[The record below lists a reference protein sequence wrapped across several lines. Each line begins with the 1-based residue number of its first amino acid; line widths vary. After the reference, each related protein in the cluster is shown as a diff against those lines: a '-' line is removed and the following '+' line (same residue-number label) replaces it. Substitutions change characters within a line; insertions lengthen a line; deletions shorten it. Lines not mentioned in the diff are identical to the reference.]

1 MLKNYFLVA
10 LRAFRRNK
18 TFSFINIIGLAIG
31 ISASLVIYLLV
42 QYDFNFDKFEKDGA
56 RIYRVVHHGTNDNGE
71 WKSGCLAEP
80 MGAATR
86 KEVSGLEFVAPIRTL
101 DEVRV
106 TIPSPNGNNPL
117 VLRKQKDILVA
128 DADYFNLIGYT
139 WLAGSPAAATLQP
152 YQVVLTEKNVRL
164 YYGNTKYPD
173 VIGKT
178 IVFDDTIQCTVAGV
192 VKDLPGNTD
201 FYFRTFISRATY
213 YTGRLKPESFGK
225 WHWVNSADQLFVRLL
240 PGVKP
245 AAVEAQLTKIIADAN
260 GKPDPNSH
268 FHFTEVGGLQPLSDL
283 HFDPDY
289 GLFDE
294 SREAHKPTLYYLL
307 AVAAFLLL
315 LASIN
320 FINLTTAQAS
330 QRAKEIGIRK
340 TMGSH
345 RRQLIV
351 QFLTETFVLTLMA
364 TVLSLILLPFLLKIF
379 ADFIPEDFHFNLLR
393 QPGIIGFLVLL
404 IFVVTFLSGV
414 YPALVLSGFKP
425 VLVLKNQAFANTGQ
439 TRSAW
444 LRKSLT
450 VSQFVIAQV
459 FIIGTLLV
467 SRQISYALNKDLGFK
482 RDAILYFRV
491 NDREDAGKKTVLQD
505 KLMAMPGIALVSVA
519 SDPPSSNG
527 TWTSSMTI
535 NTGKKEFHENAEVKL
550 ADSNYFRMF
559 SLRLLAGTSA
569 SQSDTTNA
577 VVINET
583 FLHILNFKDP
593 QMAIGRQITEFNGN
607 PHIVGVVADFFPR
620 SLRDQ
625 IKPLVVAN
633 GTKNAHV
640 FNIKL
645 QPHTPD
651 GSNWPAT
658 IGAIQKAFH
667 AVYPNDDFDYQFVD
681 DTIAKFYTAETNISR
696 LLAWA
701 TGLTIFISCL
711 GLLGLVIYV
720 TNQRTKE
727 IGIRKVIGASVTNL
741 IILLSRDFLKLIGLA
756 ILIAVPIC
764 WWGGH
769 KWLENFAYKTSLS
782 WWIFAAGGGTL
793 LLIALIILSI
803 RTLRAA
809 LVNPVESLRSE

>member
-18 TFSFINIIGLAIG
+18 MFSFINIVGLAIG

-56 RIYRVVHHGTNDNGE
+56 RIYRVIQHGKNDNGE
-71 WKSGCLAEP
+71 WQSGWLPEP
-80 MGAATR
+80 MGAAVR

-106 TIPSPNGNNPL
+106 TIPYPDVNNPL
-117 VLRKQKDILVA
+117 VLRKQKDLLAA
-128 DADYFNLIGYT
+128 DADYFNLIGYI
-139 WLAGSPAAATLQP
+139 WLAGSAATATQQP
-152 YQVVLTEKNVRL
+152 YQVVLTEKNARL
-164 YYGNTKYPD
+164 YYGKAKYPD
-173 VIGKT
+173 IIGKT
-178 IVFDDTIQCTVAGV
+178 IVFDDTIRCTITGIVN
-192 VKDLPGNTD
+192 DLPGNSD
-201 FYFRTFISRATY
+201 FYFGTFISRPTY
-213 YTGRLKPESFGK
+213 YTGRLKPQGFGS
-225 WHWVNSADQLFVRLL
+225 WNSTNSADLLFVRLL
-240 PGVKP
+240 AGVKP
-245 AAVEAQLTKIIADAN
+245 AAIEPQLTRVLNDGY
-260 GKPDPNSH
+260 GKPDPKSRNW
-268 FHFTEVGGLQPLSDL
+268 VAGGLEPLSDL
-283 HFDPDY
+283 HFNTNL
-289 GLFDE
+289 GVFDE
-294 SREAHKPTLYYLL
+294 GRQGNKPTLYYLL
-307 AVAAFLLL
+307 DVAAFLLL
-315 LASIN
+315 LAAIN

-345 RRQLIV
+345 RRQLIF

-364 TVLSLILLPFLLKIF
+364 TILSLILLPFLLKIF

-404 IFVVTFLSGV
+404 IFVVTILSGV

-467 SRQISYALNKDLGFK
+467 SRQITYALNKDLGFK

-491 NDREDAGKKTVLQD
+491 NDREEAEKKTVLHD
-505 KLMAMPGIALVSVA
+505 KLMAMPGIALVSIA
-519 SDPPSSNG
+519 SNPPSSNG
-527 TWTSSMTI
+527 MWTSSMTI
-535 NTGKKEFHENAEVKL
+535 NTGKKQIHENAEVKL
-550 ADSNYFRMF
+550 GDSNYFRLYG
-559 SLRLLAGTSA
+559 LRLLAGTSA
-569 SQSDTTNA
+569 PQSDTTNA
-577 VVINET
+577 VVINEN
-583 FLHILNFKDP
+583 FLHFLGYQDP
-593 QMAIGRQITEFNGN
+593 QKIIGQQITEFNGN
-607 PHIVGVVADFFPR
+607 PYIVGVVADFFPR

-625 IKPLVVAN
+625 IKPLVIAN
-633 GTKNAHV
+633 GTRDAHV

-645 QPHTPD
+645 QPPTAD

-658 IGAIQKAFH
+658 VAAIQKAFH

-741 IILLSRDFLKLIGLA
+741 IILLSRDFLKLIALA
-756 ILIAVPIC
+756 ILIAVPIS
-764 WWGGH
+764 WWGGR

-782 WWIFAAGGGTL
+782 WWIFAAGGGAL
-793 LLIALIILSI
+793 LLIALTILCI

-809 LVNPVESLRSE
+809 MVNPVESLRTE

>member
-1 MLKNYFLVA
+1 
-10 LRAFRRNK
+10 
-18 TFSFINIIGLAIG
+18 
-31 ISASLVIYLLV
+31 
-42 QYDFNFDKFEKDGA
+42 
-56 RIYRVVHHGTNDNGE
+56 
-71 WKSGCLAEP
+71 
-80 MGAATR
+80 
-86 KEVSGLEFVAPIRTL
+86 
-101 DEVRV
+101 
-106 TIPSPNGNNPL
+106 
-117 VLRKQKDILVA
+117 
-128 DADYFNLIGYT
+128 
-139 WLAGSPAAATLQP
+139 
-152 YQVVLTEKNVRL
+152 
-164 YYGNTKYPD
+164 
-173 VIGKT
+173 IGKT
-178 IVFDDTIQCTVAGV
+178 IVFDDTIRCTITGIVN
-192 VKDLPGNTD
+192 DLPGNSD
-201 FYFRTFISRATY
+201 FYFGTFISRSTY
-213 YTGRLKPESFGK
+213 YTSRLKPESFGK
-225 WHWVNSADQLFVRLL
+225 WSWTNSADQLFVRLI
-240 PGVKP
+240 PGAKP
-245 AAVEAQLTKIIADAN
+245 AGVEAQLTKILIAAN
-260 GKPDPNSH
+260 GKPDPRERS
-268 FHFTEVGGLQPLSDL
+268 TVAAGLQPLSDL
-283 HFDPDY
+283 HFDLDY
-289 GLFDE
+289 GVFDE
-294 SREAHKPTLYYLL
+294 SRQAHKPTLYYLL

-340 TMGSH
+340 TMGGH

-364 TVLSLILLPFLLKIF
+364 TILSLVLLPFLLKMF
-379 ADFIPEDFHFNLLR
+379 ADFIPADFHFNLLR
-393 QPGIIGFLVLL
+393 QPGIIGFLLIL

-425 VLVLKNQAFANTGQ
+425 VLVLKNQAFSNTGQ

-482 RDAILYFRV
+482 RDAIVYFRI
-491 NDREDAGKKTVLQD
+491 NDREVTEKKSVLLD
-505 KLMAMPGIALVSVA
+505 KLRAMPGIALVSIA
-519 SDPPSSNG
+519 SNPPSSNG

-535 NTGKKEFHENAEVKL
+535 HTGKKEIHENAEVKL
-550 ADSNYFRMF
+550 ADSNYFRLYG
-559 SLRLLAGTSA
+559 LRLLAGTSA
-569 SQSDTTNA
+569 PQSDTTNA
-577 VVINET
+577 VVINEN
-583 FLHILNFKDP
+583 FLHFLGYQDP
-593 QMAIGRQITEFNGN
+593 QKIIGQQITEFNGN

-625 IKPLVVAN
+625 IKPLVIAN
-633 GTKNAHV
+633 GTKDAHI

-645 QPHTPD
+645 QPPTAD

-658 IGAIQKAFH
+658 IAAIQKAFH
-667 AVYPNDDFDYQFVD
+667 SVYPNDDFDYQFVD

-727 IGIRKVIGASVTNL
+727 IGIRKVIGATVTNL

-756 ILIAVPIC
+756 ILIAVPIS

-769 KWLENFAYKTSLS
+769 KWLDNFAYKTSLS
-782 WWIFAAGGGTL
+782 WWIFAAGGGAL
-793 LLIALIILSI
+793 LLIALIILCI

-809 LVNPVESLRSE
+809 LANPVESLRME

>member
-18 TFSFINIIGLAIG
+18 TFSFINIVGLSIG

-42 QYDFNFDKFEKDGA
+42 QYDLNFDQFEKDGA
-56 RIYRVVHHGTNDNGE
+56 RIYRVVIHGKNDHGTWQG
-71 WKSGCLAEP
+71 GCLPEP
-80 MGAATR
+80 MGAAVK
-86 KEVSGLEFVAPIRTL
+86 KEVTGLEIVAPIRTL

-106 TIPSPNGNNPL
+106 TVPYPNANNPL
-117 VLRKQKDILVA
+117 VFRKQKDALAA
-128 DADYFNLIGYT
+128 DANYFNLVGYT
-139 WLAGSPAAATLQP
+139 WLAGSPATAAQQP
-152 YQVVLTEKNVRL
+152 YQVVLTEKNARL

-173 VIGKT
+173 IIGKR
-178 IVFDDTIQCTVAGV
+178 IIFDDTIQCTISGIVN
-192 VKDLPGNTD
+192 DLPGNTD
-201 FYFRTFISRATY
+201 FYFGTFISRPTY
-213 YTGRLKPESFGK
+213 YTGRLKPGCFGN
-225 WHWVNSADQLFVRLL
+225 WHCTNSADQLFVRLV
-240 PGVKP
+240 PGAKP
-245 AAVEAQLTKIIADAN
+245 AAVEAQLTKIIVDAN
-260 GKPDPNSH
+260 GKPDPHDRS
-268 FHFTEVGGLQPLSDL
+268 TEGGGLQPLADL
-283 HFDPDY
+283 HFDLDY
-289 GLFDE
+289 GVFDE
-294 SREAHKPTLYYLL
+294 SRQAHKPTLYYLL

-320 FINLTTAQAS
+320 FVNLTTAQAS

-345 RRQLIV
+345 RRQLIF

-393 QPGIIGFLVLL
+393 QPGIIGFLVIL
-404 IFVVTFLSGV
+404 IIVVTFLSGV
-414 YPALVLSGFKP
+414 YPALVLSGFNP
-425 VLVLKNQAFANTGQ
+425 VVVLKNQAFSNSGQ

-459 FIIGTLLV
+459 FIIGTILV

-482 RDAILYFRV
+482 RDAVLYFRT
-491 NDREDAGKKTVLQD
+491 NDREDATKKSVLLGKLG
-505 KLMAMPGIALVSVA
+505 AMPGVALVSL
-519 SDPPSSNG
+519 SSNPPSSNG
-527 TWTSSMTI
+527 TWTSTMDF
-535 NTGKKEFHENAEVKL
+535 NDGKKEIKENVEVKL
-550 ADSNYFRMF
+550 ADSNYFRLYK
-559 SLRLLAGTSA
+559 LRLLAGTSA
-569 SQSDTTNA
+569 PQSDTTNA
-577 VVINET
+577 VAINET
-583 FLHILNFKDP
+583 YLHFLGFQDP
-593 QMAIGRQITEFNGN
+593 QRAVGRVISWNGDTR
-607 PHIVGVVADFFPR
+607 IVGVVADFFPR
-620 SLRDQ
+620 SLRSP
-625 IKPLVVAN
+625 IKPLVIAN
-633 GTKNAHV
+633 GTKGANV

-645 QPHTPD
+645 QRPTAD

-658 IGAIQKAFH
+658 VAAIQKAFH
-667 AVYPNDDFDYQFVD
+667 SVYPNDDFEYQFVD

-741 IILLSRDFLKLIGLA
+741 IMLLSRDFLKLIGLA
-756 ILIAVPIC
+756 ILIAVPIS
-764 WWGGH
+764 WWGGR

-793 LLIALIILSI
+793 LLIALVILCI

-809 LVNPVESLRSE
+809 LVNPVKSLRSE

>member
-1 MLKNYFLVA
+1 MLRNYFLVA
-10 LRAFRRNK
+10 MRAFRRNK
-18 TFSFINIIGLAIG
+18 VFSFINIVGLAIG
-31 ISASLVIYLLV
+31 ISSSLVIYLLV

-56 RIYRVVHHGTNDNGE
+56 RIYRVTIHGKNDNGE
-71 WKSGCLAEP
+71 WHGGCLPEP
-80 MGAATR
+80 MGAAVKT
-86 KEVSGLEFVAPIRTL
+86 EVSGLEFVAPIRTL

-106 TIPSPNGNNPL
+106 TIPYPNSSSP
-117 VLRKQKDILVA
+117 VIFRKQKDILAA
-128 DADYFNLIGYT
+128 DANYFNLIGYT
-139 WLAGSPAAATLQP
+139 WVAGSPVSATQQP
-152 YQVVLTEKNVRL
+152 YQVVLTEKNARL
-164 YYGNTKYPD
+164 YYGNTKYAD

-178 IVFDDTIQCTVAGV
+178 IVFDDTIQCTIAGI

-201 FYFRTFISRATY
+201 FYFGTFISRSTY

-225 WHWVNSADQLFVRLL
+225 WGWTNSADQLFVRLL

-245 AAVEAQLTKIIADAN
+245 ATVEPQLTKIINDAN
-260 GKPDPNSH
+260 GKPDPKSRA
-268 FHFTEVGGLQPLSDL
+268 TVAGALQPLSDL
-283 HFDPDY
+283 HFDLDY
-289 GLFDE
+289 GVFDE
-294 SREAHKPTLYYLL
+294 SRQAHKPTLYYLL

-340 TMGSH
+340 TMGGY
-345 RRQLIV
+345 RRQLIF
-351 QFLTETFVLTLMA
+351 QFLTETFVLTGMA
-364 TVLSLILLPFLLKIF
+364 TILSLILLPFLLKIF
-379 ADFIPEDFHFNLLR
+379 ADFIPADFHFNLLR

-404 IFVVTFLSGV
+404 IFIVTILSGV

-482 RDAILYFRV
+482 RDAILFFRV
-491 NDREDAGKKTVLQD
+491 NDRENAEKKTVLFD
-505 KLMAMPGIALVSVA
+505 KLKAMPGVALVSIA
-519 SDPPSSNG
+519 SNPPSSNG
-527 TWTSSMTI
+527 MWTSSMTI
-535 NTGKKEFHENAEVKL
+535 NTANKQIHENAEVKL
-550 ADSNYFRMF
+550 GDSNYFRLY

-569 SQSDTTNA
+569 PQSDTTNA
-577 VVINET
+577 VVINEN
-583 FLHILNFKDP
+583 FLHFLGYKDP
-593 QMAIGRQITEFNGN
+593 RKIIGQQITEFNGN
-607 PHIVGVVADFFPR
+607 PYIVGVVADFFPR

-625 IKPLVVAN
+625 IKPLVIAN
-633 GTKNAHV
+633 GTKDAHV

-645 QPHTPD
+645 QPPTAD
-651 GSNWPAT
+651 GSNWPTTVA
-658 IGAIQKAFH
+658 AIQKAFH
-667 AVYPNDDFDYQFVD
+667 AVYPNDDFEYQFVD

-741 IILLSRDFLKLIGLA
+741 VVLLSSDFLKLIALA
-756 ILIAVPIC
+756 ILIAVPIS
-764 WWGGH
+764 WWGGR

-782 WWIFAAGGGTL
+782 WWIFAAGGGGL
-793 LLIALIILSI
+793 LLIALVILCI

-809 LVNPVESLRSE
+809 MVNPVESLRTE

>member
-1 MLKNYFLVA
+1 MLRNYFLVA
-10 LRAFRRNK
+10 FRAFRRNK
-18 TFSFINIIGLAIG
+18 VFSFINIAGLSIG

-42 QYDFNFDKFEKDGA
+42 QYDFSFDKFEKDSA
-56 RIYRVVHHGTNDNGE
+56 RIYRVIVHGTNQNGT
-71 WKSGCLAEP
+71 WQSGWLPEP
-80 MGAATR
+80 MGAAVK

-101 DEVRV
+101 DEVRI
-106 TIPSPNGNNPL
+106 TIPYPNANNPL
-117 VLRKQKDILVA
+117 VLRKQKDVLA
-128 DADYFNLIGYT
+128 AGADYFNLIGYT
-139 WLAGSPAAATLQP
+139 WVAGSPATATQQP
-152 YQVVLTEKNVRL
+152 YQVVLTTKNARL
-164 YYGNTKYPD
+164 YFGKTNYPD
-173 VIGKT
+173 IIGKT
-178 IVFDDTIQCTVAGV
+178 IVFDDTIRCTITGIVN
-192 VKDLPGNTD
+192 DLPGNTD
-201 FYFRTFISRATY
+201 FYFGTFISRPTY
-213 YTGRLKPESFGK
+213 YTGRLKPEAFGN
-225 WHWVNSADQLFVRLL
+225 WNSTNSADLLFVRLL

-245 AAVEAQLTKIIADAN
+245 ATIEPQLTRILHNAH
-260 GKPDPNSH
+260 GKPDPK
-268 FHFTEVGGLQPLSDL
+268 FHYTEAGGLQPLSDL
-283 HFDPDY
+283 HFNQDL
-289 GLFDE
+289 GVFDE
-294 SREAHKPTLYYLL
+294 GRQGNKPTLYYLL
-307 AVAAFLLL
+307 DVAAFLLL

-320 FINLTTAQAS
+320 FINLTTAQAT

-345 RRQLIV
+345 RRQLIF

-364 TVLSLILLPFLLKIF
+364 TILSLILLPFLLKIF
-379 ADFIPEDFHFNLLR
+379 ADFIPPDFHFNLLR
-393 QPGIIGFLVLL
+393 QPGIIGFLVIL

-425 VLVLKNQAFANTGQ
+425 VLVLKNQAFAGTGQ

-444 LRKSLT
+444 FRKSLT

-482 RDAILYFRV
+482 RDAVLYFSV
-491 NDREDAGKKTVLQD
+491 NDREKAEKKTVLLD
-505 KLMAMPGIALVSVA
+505 KLNAMPGVALVSIA
-519 SDPPSSNG
+519 SNPPSSNG

-535 NTGKKEFHENAEVKL
+535 NTGKKEIHENAEVKL
-550 ADSNYFRMF
+550 ADSNYFRLYG
-559 SLRLLAGTSA
+559 LRLLAGTSA
-569 SQSDTTNA
+569 PQADTTTA

-583 FLHILNFKDP
+583 FLHVLGYQDP
-593 QMAIGRQITEFNGN
+593 QKIIGQQITEFGGN
-607 PHIVGVVADFFPR
+607 PHIVGVVSDFFPR
-620 SLRDQ
+620 SLRDE
-625 IKPLVVAN
+625 IKPLVIAN
-633 GTKNAHV
+633 GTKDATV

-658 IGAIQKAFH
+658 IAAIQKAFH
-667 AVYPNDDFDYQFVD
+667 AVYPNDDFEFEFVD

-741 IILLSRDFLKLIGLA
+741 IFLLTRDFLKLIVLA
-756 ILIAVPIC
+756 IIIAVPIS
-764 WWGGH
+764 WWGSR
-769 KWLENFAYKTSLS
+769 KWLENFAYKTSIS
-782 WWIFAAGGGTL
+782 WWIFAAGGGAL
-793 LLIALIILSI
+793 LLIALIILCL

-809 LVNPVESLRSE
+809 MVNPVESLRTE

>member
-10 LRAFRRNK
+10 LRSFRRNK
-18 TFSFINIIGLAIG
+18 TFSFINIAGLAIG

-56 RIYRVVHHGTNDNGE
+56 RIYRVVVHGRNDNGT
-71 WKSGCLAEP
+71 WQSGWLPEP
-80 MGAATR
+80 MGAAAK
-86 KEVSGLEFVAPIRTL
+86 KEVSGLELVAPIRTL

-106 TIPSPNGNNPL
+106 TIPYPNVNNP
-117 VLRKQKDILVA
+117 VVFRKQKDIVAA
-128 DADYFNLIGYT
+128 DANYFNLIGYT
-139 WLAGSPAAATLQP
+139 WLTGSPATATQEP
-152 YQVVLTEKNVRL
+152 YQVVLTEKNARL
-164 YYGNTKYPD
+164 YFGKTSYPD
-173 VIGKT
+173 IIGKT
-178 IVFDDTIQCTVAGV
+178 IVFDDTIRCTISGIVN
-192 VKDLPGNTD
+192 DLPGNSD
-201 FYFRTFISRATY
+201 FYFGTFVSRPTY
-213 YTGRLKPESFGK
+213 YTGRLKPEAFGN
-225 WHWVNSADQLFVRLL
+225 WNSTNSADLLFVRLL

-245 AAVEAQLTKIIADAN
+245 AAVEAQLTKILDNAH
-260 GKPDPNSH
+260 GKPDPKS
-268 FHFTEVGGLQPLSDL
+268 HFTEAGGLQPLSDL
-283 HFDPDY
+283 HFNTDL
-289 GLFDE
+289 GVFDE
-294 SREAHKPTLYYLL
+294 GRQGNKPTLYYLL
-307 AVAAFLLL
+307 DVAAFLLL
-315 LASIN
+315 LAAIN

-345 RRQLIV
+345 RRQLIF

-364 TVLSLILLPFLLKIF
+364 TILSLILLPFLLKIF

-393 QPGIIGFLVLL
+393 QPGIIGFLIVL
-404 IFVVTFLSGV
+404 IFVVTFLAGV
-414 YPALVLSGFKP
+414 YPAFVLSGFKP

-467 SRQISYALNKDLGFK
+467 SRQISYALHKDLGFK
-482 RDAILYFRV
+482 RDAVLYFRV
-491 NDREDAGKKTVLQD
+491 NDREEAEKKTVLLD
-505 KLMAMPGIALVSVA
+505 NLRAMPGIALVSIA

-535 NTGKKEFHENAEVKL
+535 NTGKKEIHENAEVKL
-550 ADSNYFRMF
+550 ADSNYFRLYG
-559 SLRLLAGTSA
+559 LRLLAGTSA
-569 SQSDTTNA
+569 PQSDTTNA
-577 VVINET
+577 VVINEN
-583 FLHILNFKDP
+583 FLHFLGYQDP
-593 QMAIGRQITEFNGN
+593 RKIIGQQITEFNGN

-620 SLRDQ
+620 SLRSP
-625 IKPLVVAN
+625 IKPLVIAN
-633 GTKNAHV
+633 GTKEAHV

-645 QPHTPD
+645 QPPTAD
-651 GSNWPAT
+651 GSNWPTTVA
-658 IGAIQKAFH
+658 AIQKAYRS
-667 AVYPNDDFDYQFVD
+667 VYPNDDFEYQFVD
-681 DTIAKFYTAETNISR
+681 DTIAKFYTAEKNISS

-727 IGIRKVIGASVTNL
+727 IGIRKVIGATVTNL
-741 IILLSRDFLKLIGLA
+741 IILLSRDFLKLIGIA
-756 ILIAVPIC
+756 ILIAVPIS
-764 WWGGH
+764 WWGGQ

-782 WWIFAAGGGTL
+782 WWIFAAGGGAL
-793 LLIALIILSI
+793 LLIALVILCI

-809 LVNPVESLRSE
+809 LANPVTALRSE